1 MKTIITPIKG
11 DHEAYAFRQN
21 GFQGVIYIEKDSR
34 AIIWPGKYD
43 AKEFVTR
50 VDQTVVPYREAQR
63 FVIQI
68 PDHEG
73 FDFYTQRQLKRHRAY
88 LDFMSEAEKII
99 FLRVDAENITTTW
112 SHTYQGPH
120 GSSTSPREH
129 VVRVDK
135 SGLPRV
141 KNFLSGSIPRI
152 WRLMQTSCLEK

>member
-73 FDFYTQRQLKRHRAY
+73 FDFIHR
-88 LDFMSEAEKII
+88 
-99 FLRVDAENITTTW
+99 
-112 SHTYQGPH
+112 
-120 GSSTSPREH
+120 GSS
-129 VVRVDK
+129 K
-135 SGLPRV
+135 GIGL
-141 KNFLSGSIPRI
+141 I
-152 WRLMQTSCLEK
+152 WILCLRRKKLYSCEWMLKI